1 MRTLFR
7 PPPGVARAV
16 AVLGLAFTVA
26 GAGIAACSARAHP
39 AASAAVRLA
48 TAPDQFFISDGA
60 RLRYRE
66 AGTGEAVVLLHGM
79 AQSLDDWAANGV
91 RSGTG

>member
-26 GAGIAACSARAHP
+26 GAGIGCSARARP
-39 AASAAVRLA
+39 AAPTAVGLA
-48 TAPDQFFISDGA
+48 TAPDQFFISDDA

-79 AQSLDDWAANGV
+79 AAPGRLGGG
-91 RSGTG
+91 RRR